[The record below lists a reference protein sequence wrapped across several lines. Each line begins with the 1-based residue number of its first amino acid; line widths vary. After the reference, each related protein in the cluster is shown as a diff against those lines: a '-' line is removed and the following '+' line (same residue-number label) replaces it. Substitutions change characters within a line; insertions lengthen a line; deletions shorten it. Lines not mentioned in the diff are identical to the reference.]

1 MSKAFDDLSKGINE
15 VEEFFTKNHSSDE
28 VDNYEIMLSTHN
40 GISAEL
46 DANDSSIH
54 YNYYLTKDKKSYIQ
68 VKYDMAAMSYMFR
81 LYLSYEVD
89 SRLENIIKDIYK
101 YDIKILFNTAIRLD
115 MNLNSDEID
124 YYVNIMLK
132 DNAVSITFFTDYD
145 DFNSFE
151 SLFVKK
157 VFKDLSTD
165 AKYWLDN
172 IPMIIKFERKEN
184 N

>member
-46 DANDSSIH
+46 DAIDSSIH

-68 VKYDMAAMSYMFR
+68 VKYDIAAMSYMFR

-165 AKYWLDN
+165 ARCWLDN

>member
-1 MSKAFDDLSKGINE
+1 
-15 VEEFFTKNHSSDE
+15 
-28 VDNYEIMLSTHN
+28 
-40 GISAEL
+40 
-46 DANDSSIH
+46 
-54 YNYYLTKDKKSYIQ
+54 
-68 VKYDMAAMSYMFR
+68 
-81 LYLSYEVD
+81 
-89 SRLENIIKDIYK
+89 
-101 YDIKILFNTAIRLD
+101 

-172 IPMIIKFERKEN
+172 IPLIIKFERKEDK
-184 N
+184 